1 MCLQPTIKEA
11 IGIGKGHAFEIG
23 EPLFQRLVNIHQ
35 TLMCL
40 ALKRKLDFQGREG
53 NLNFKGEK

>member
-35 TLMCL
+35 TLNVSSSE
-40 ALKRKLDFQGREG
+40 AET
-53 NLNFKGEK
+53 